1 MTILIL
7 GTLIFLSLHLIP
19 SFKVFH
25 ATLVAQMG
33 AQNYRGFHVT
43 GSVAGMMMIIIG
55 KSYAGYVPLWTPP
68 LETSYIAAVIML
80 PACIL
85 FVAMAAPTNIKRYT
99 RHPMLWGVALWAIAH
114 CLTNGDLA
122 SIICFGGFGAYALR
136 SMWSLNQRGAALS
149 TTISSPTNDVLVI
162 IAGLI
167 AYGAL
172 IFLHPYVFGVTPL
185 PELAFALQVLGN

>member
-7 GTLIFLSLHLIP
+7 GTLIFFSLHLIP
-19 SFKVFH
+19 SIKVFH
-25 ATLVAQMG
+25 TPLKARIG
-33 AQNYRGFHVT
+33 AQSYRGLHVA
-43 GSVAGMMMIIIG
+43 GSVGGMMMIIIG
-55 KSYAGYVPLWTPP
+55 KSYADYVPLWTPP
-68 LETSYIAAVIML
+68 LEAAYIAAVIML

-85 FVAMAAPTNIKRYT
+85 FLAMAAPTNIKRYT

-136 SMWSLNQRGAALS
+136 SMWSLNQRGATLS
-149 TTISSPTNDVLVI
+149 TTIYRPTNDVLVI

-167 AYGAL
+167 VYGAL
-172 IFLHPYVFGVTPL
+172 IFLHPYVFGVAPL
-185 PELAFALQVLGN
+185 PELAFALQILGG